1 MSASG
6 IFVFVLV
13 MTGVFVLSAL
23 YAVHREAASGLGHE
37 NGLEAARRKQRVHRF
52 SRAELNRQR
61 ADLQQLVV
69 KTREERELGQQ
80 ESEQV
85 RDGLLKALCEA
96 GSLNL
101 KGGKGELLIR
111 HGGALPSS
119 TLSTYDQGRELKCEL
134 KGLGR
139 HYDLALRVELK
150 RASQVHLRIRHEDA
164 LTQDQ
169 RERSED
175 KQVGDEDFDRA
186 FWIESRSY
194 AGLEPLV
201 EFSEARQAVAKVF
214 RIPGV
219 NTLTVMRGRLRI
231 DGEIDAEVP
240 RESLIGLL
248 GGMRLLA
255 RIYEGDPPVTLKL
268 AARAVEVE
276 TAARCP
282 YCRDE
287 LVGQA
292 DVSVIT
298 CEGCGTPQHFECN
311 EENGGC
317 PVLGCGAAV
326 ARRAL
331 AT

>member
-1 MSASG
+1 MSVSG
-6 IFVFVLV
+6 IFVFVAV
-13 MTGVFVLSAL
+13 MAAIFIVSAL
-23 YAVHREAASGLGHE
+23 YAVHREASSGLGHE
-37 NGLEAARRKQRVHRF
+37 NALEAARREQRVHRF
-52 SRAELNRQR
+52 SRAELSRQR
-61 ADLQQLVV
+61 ADLRELVI

-80 ESEQV
+80 ESEQI

-119 TLSTYDQGRELKCEL
+119 TLSTYDQGRELNCEL
-134 KGLGR
+134 RGLGR

-164 LTQDQ
+164 LTQEQ

-175 KQVGDEDFDRA
+175 KQVGDDDFDRA

-194 AGLEPLV
+194 AGLEPLL
-201 EFSEARQAVAKVF
+201 EFCEAREAVAKVF

-240 RESLIGLL
+240 RQSLIGLL

-268 AARAVEVE
+268 AARAVELE
-276 TAARCP
+276 TSARCP
-282 YCRDE
+282 FCHDE
-287 LVGQA
+287 LEGQGG
-292 DVSVIT
+292 VRVIA
-298 CEGCGTPQHFECN
+298 CGGCGTLQHDECN

-317 PVLGCGAAV
+317 PVLGCGEAV

-331 AT
+331 A